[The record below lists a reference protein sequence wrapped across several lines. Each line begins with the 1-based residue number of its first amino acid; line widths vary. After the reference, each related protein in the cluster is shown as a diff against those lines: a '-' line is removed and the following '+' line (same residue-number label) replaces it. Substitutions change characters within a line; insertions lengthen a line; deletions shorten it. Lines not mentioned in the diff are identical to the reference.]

1 MFDFVNKPIRRMFNI
16 AFCHHVLK
24 IFETQPLRLSY
35 ITEFVKAPERWH
47 PTNYERPLFALQK
60 AFQMAKDGI
69 KMQKR
74 RTTDANNRKRTDTQN
89 LLYPVWENAL
99 KSVSLSK
106 TDISLTVLLQVLRV
120 VICFKIRIFALRQTS
135 LSNNC
140 NHIYKLWF
148 ALKFVS
154 LRLDKHLLLVRSET
168 RQVVICF
175 KIRIFALRQ
184 TSNGGITNLSN
195 KLWFALKFV
204 SLRLDKHHVESN
216 KELLNSCDLL

>member
-1 MFDFVNKPIRRMFNI
+1 MFDFVNKPIRRMLNT

-24 IFETQPLRLSY
+24 IFETQPLRLGY

-47 PTNYERPLFALQK
+47 PTNYERPLFALQN

-74 RTTDANNRKRTDTQN
+74 RTTGANNCKRTDTQN
-89 LLYPVWENAL
+89 LLYPASENTL

-106 TDISLTVLLQVLRV
+106 TDIRLTVLLQVLRV

-135 LSNNC
+135 PIWTLPFAFV
-140 NHIYKLWF
+140 LWF

-154 LRLDKHLLLVRSET
+154 LRLDKH
-168 RQVVICF
+168 QVP
-175 KIRIFALRQ
+175 
-184 TSNGGITNLSN
+184 S
-195 KLWFALKFV
+195 
-204 SLRLDKHHVESN
+204 
-216 KELLNSCDLL
+216 

>member
-1 MFDFVNKPIRRMFNI
+1 MLFSLMTDFWKKTYCLNQETVDFIHKMFDFVNKPIRRMFNI

-74 RTTDANNRKRTDTQN
+74 RTTDANNHKRTDTQN

-135 LSNNC
+135 SPTISFTRRL
-140 NHIYKLWF
+140 LWF

-154 LRLDKHLLLVRSET
+154 LRLDKHR
-168 RQVVICF
+168 
-175 KIRIFALRQ
+175 
-184 TSNGGITNLSN
+184 
-195 KLWFALKFV
+195 
-204 SLRLDKHHVESN
+204 
-216 KELLNSCDLL
+216 LNS

>member
-1 MFDFVNKPIRRMFNI
+1 MLFSLMTDFWKKTYCLNQETVDFIHKMFDFVNKPIRRMFNI

-89 LLYPVWENAL
+89 LLYPDMG
-99 KSVSLSK
+99 K
-106 TDISLTVLLQVLRV
+106 
-120 VICFKIRIFALRQTS
+120 CFKIRIFV
-135 LSNNC
+135 
-140 NHIYKLWF
+140 K
-148 ALKFVS
+148 
-154 LRLDKHLLLVRSET
+154 
-168 RQVVICF
+168 
-175 KIRIFALRQ
+175 
-184 TSNGGITNLSN
+184 NGHPPNGSATGP
-195 KLWFALKFV
+195 A
-204 SLRLDKHHVESN
+204 
-216 KELLNSCDLL
+216 SCDLL